1 MTSLRI
7 CSNSILARSSFAFLY
22 RLSAHIYTCQY
33 RIITLEMYGIPY
45 RLLPIVI
52 LLFLIQFTVVDLAL
66 FCFHFLFHHFVDYH
80 SSVILGLHVQCF
92 VKFCLHKL
100 DSFNSIM
107 FLMRLNNF
115 SSFICWHRL
124 VLEPW
129 ISSIDC
135 YLAGHCTLTQCLPR
149 HTQTLFFWW
158 RCSELYWSC
167 LMMF

>member
-1 MTSLRI
+1 MTSLRMR
-7 CSNSILARSSFAFLY
+7 SNSIIARSSFAFLY
-22 RLSAHIYTCQY
+22 HLSISALIPANTGSSHWRCMAFHTVSFPLSYFSFWSNSLLLIWPYFAFTFSF
-33 RIITLEMYGIPY
+33 ITLSITTVQSSLVFMYNALSSFI
-45 RLLPIVI
+45 
-52 LLFLIQFTVVDLAL
+52 FT
-66 FCFHFLFHHFVDYH
+66 
-80 SSVILGLHVQCF
+80 
-92 VKFCLHKL
+92 KF

-149 HTQTLFFWW
+149 HTQSNFIL
-158 RCSELYWSC
+158 LVK
-167 LMMF
+167 M